1 MGSEQSPVL
10 ITLVIL
16 ATIGV
21 LAYTLFLLN
30 PANRGDPL
38 PYVMVLSAELVLVVH
53 SLMTMWT
60 ILAGGQNPRTFAV
73 HQARAAMYGHTS
85 GDPTR
90 WPLILGSR
98 RVVVDILITVY
109 GEPLEVIERT
119 ATAAKAMRGEHRTW
133 ILDDGRS
140 DEVRDLAARIGVRYV
155 RRLSSNG
162 AKAGNINHA
171 LTLAKGE
178 FFAVFDADFVP
189 KPDFIEHTLPFFV
202 DPRLAFVQTPQSYGN
217 EAHSVIAKG
226 AAYMQTVFYRFVQ
239 PGKNRFNAAFCVGTN
254 VMFRRR
260 AVLDVNGIYTD
271 SKSEDVWT
279 SLMMHE
285 RGWKSI
291 FIPEV
296 LAVGDAPDNVEAFSK
311 QQLRWATGGFEI
323 LFSHPLLSRKSNLTL
338 DQRLQYLTTASFYL
352 TGIAPLPLLLVPPL
366 EIFFDLRPVS
376 LSITMLEWA
385 LFYAGFYAMQIV
397 LAWFTLGTYRWE
409 TLTLATVSF
418 PIYTKA
424 LFNVLRGKDVGWQA
438 TGTLKQSSPFNFMI
452 PQMLFFVFLLIASGV
467 AIWRDVGNGFLTL
480 ATMWNLLNTV
490 ILGAFVVSAGLNLR
504 PRLSRKAREA
514 QDADDDDS
522 ELDLELAHMLSAAG
536 WLAEQG
542 ALVSAGPASASADDA
557 PAAVPAVVA
566 SSGAASSAAEPAT
579 SLAPAGRRPSRAT
592 DPVAPPPAAGVDD
605 APVVADVAA
614 DAPVEVA
621 DVDAP
626 VEAAV
631 EAAAADEP
639 ETPTPTADA
648 EDDAGV
654 ADAPEA
660 EAGAEAAPASVE
672 VQEGSAATAGDAT
685 ADLEA
690 PIVDL
695 PPDPPS
701 TYGRR
706 AGDVPHGAQGD
717 DEPLPA
723 GEAAPLYPPFGA
735 PAPAY
740 AQAAQPGQPYPYP
753 PYGQQPGFPPPGYG
767 YPGFPAPGYGP
778 PGYPQQPYPAQPAGG
793 MPGYPEPAPP
803 APQPSYGQQG
813 YPPPGYAPPGY
824 PAPGYAPQPYGQPGY
839 PPPGYGTPPG
849 YAPPGYPPAPPVAD
863 ASPQAAWPA
872 PPQPGTVPAPQ
883 PSTVVARPEQPPA
896 PPAS

>member
-10 ITLVIL
+10 ITLVII

-30 PANRGDPL
+30 PDNRGDTL
-38 PYVMVLSAELVLVVH
+38 PYVMVLSAELVLVFH

-73 HQARAAMYGHTS
+73 HQARAGLYAHLQ
-85 GDPTR
+85 GDPTT
-90 WPLILGSR
+90 WPLLLGGR
-98 RVVVDILITVY
+98 PIVVDILITVY

-119 ATAAKAMRGEHRTW
+119 ATAARDMRGEHRTW

-140 DEVRDLAARIGVRYV
+140 DDVRDLAARIGVRYV
-155 RRLSSNG
+155 RRLSSHG

-178 FFAVFDADFVP
+178 CFAVFDADFVP
-189 KPDFIEHTLPFFV
+189 RPDFIEHTLPFFI
-202 DPRLAFVQTPQSYGN
+202 DPKLAFVQTPQSYGN

-254 VMFRRR
+254 VMFRRE

-323 LFSHPLLSRKSNLTL
+323 LFTHPLFSRRSKLTL
-338 DQRLQYLTTASFYL
+338 DQRLQYFTTASFYL

-376 LSITMLEWA
+376 LSISMLEWT
-385 LFYAGFYAMQIV
+385 LYYAGFYAMQIA
-397 LAWFTLGTYRWE
+397 LAWFTLGTYKWE

-452 PQMLFFVFLLIASGV
+452 PQMLFLAFLLIASAV

-490 ILGAFVVSAGLNLR
+490 ILGAFVVSAGLNLK
-504 PRLSRKAREA
+504 PRLSSKER
-514 QDADDDDS
+514 DDDEAVEDDD
-522 ELDLELAHMLSAAG
+522 LDGELA
-536 WLAEQG
+536 
-542 ALVSAGPASASADDA
+542 ALV
-557 PAAVPAVVA
+557 
-566 SSGAASSAAEPAT
+566 AASTLPAEAFAMVGVQRSLGSPAPQQQLQLPMP
-579 SLAPAGRRPSRAT
+579 SLAPVAIAAPAPA
-592 DPVAPPPAAGVDD
+592 PVASPVGAAPLEAAPMT
-605 APVVADVAA
+605 APVVAAGPSGGTASVGDDAVVVEDTAAEDTVAGDTVAGDTAAGTVGEDRPSADEQAAPGPDAAPASGPAASANRDAGDSA
-614 DAPVEVA
+614 DAAVDPEPAPEPAPAPAVDAGPAPNPAAVVEPEPKPA
-621 DVDAP
+621 PVDAP
-626 VEAAV
+626 VAPISAPEPTP
-631 EAAAADEP
+631 ADEP
-639 ETPTPTADA
+639 R
-648 EDDAGV
+648 
-654 ADAPEA
+654 
-660 EAGAEAAPASVE
+660 
-672 VQEGSAATAGDAT
+672 
-685 ADLEA
+685 
-690 PIVDL
+690 
-695 PPDPPS
+695 
-701 TYGRR
+701 YGRR
-706 AGDVPHGAQGD
+706 AGDAPFRVGAHDAPQA
-717 DEPLPA
+717 EPAPGA
-723 GEAAPLYPPFGA
+723 GYPPQDLS
-735 PAPAY
+735 APAY
-740 AQAAQPGQPYPYP
+740 AQA
-753 PYGQQPGFPPPGYG
+753 
-767 YPGFPAPGYGP
+767 GP
-778 PGYPQQPYPAQPAGG
+778 LGG
-793 MPGYPEPAPP
+793 
-803 APQPSYGQQG
+803 
-813 YPPPGYAPPGY
+813 
-824 PAPGYAPQPYGQPGY
+824 
-839 PPPGYGTPPG
+839 
-849 YAPPGYPPAPPVAD
+849 
-863 ASPQAAWPA
+863 
-872 PPQPGTVPAPQ
+872 
-883 PSTVVARPEQPPA
+883 
-896 PPAS
+896 